1 MTKFSQLYEKE
12 KIEYGNQRTKETIAE
27 LALRMLRR
35 GVDIVDIMEVTGL
48 TEEELLSLQDKNVMV

>member
-35 GVDIVDIMEVTGL
+35 GMDIVDIMEVTGL
-48 TEEELLSLQDKNVMV
+48 TEGELLSLQDKNVMV

>member
-35 GVDIVDIMEVTGL
+35 GMDIVDIMEVTGL